1 MKKIHWNEISEPL
14 ITESGEIITELIGRA
29 GVDGEIFNHSLA
41 RIVIP
46 PGKSSSAHYHKHS
59 QETYYILQ
67 GEGLMDIDGE
77 IHVLK
82 PGTAC
87 HILPGENHRI
97 ENRGGINLEFLAICA
112 PAWVPED
119 SFEVGT

>member
-14 ITESGEIITELIGRA
+14 ITDSGEIITELIGKA
-29 GVDGEIFNHSLA
+29 SMDGEMFNHSLA

-46 PGKSSSAHYHKHS
+46 PGKSSSPHYHKNS

-67 GEGLMDIDGE
+67 GEGRMDIDGE
-77 IHVLK
+77 IHILH

-87 HILPGENHRI
+87 HILQGEKHRI
-97 ENRGGINLEFLAICA
+97 ENKGVVNLEFLAVCV

-119 SFEVGT
+119 SFEV

>member
-1 MKKIHWNEISEPL
+1 MKKIHWNEITEPL
-14 ITESGEIITELIGRA
+14 ITESGEIITELIGKA
-29 GVDGEIFNHSLA
+29 SAEGEIFNHSLA

-46 PGKSSSAHYHKHS
+46 PGKSSSAHYHKLS

-77 IHVLK
+77 SHVLH

-87 HILPGENHRI
+87 TILPGENHLI
-97 ENRGGINLEFLAICA
+97 ENQGIVDLEFLAVCV

-119 SFEVGT
+119 SFEV

>member
-1 MKKIHWNEISEPL
+1 MKKIHWDEITEPL
-14 ITESGEIITELIGRA
+14 ITESGEIITELIGK
-29 GVDGEIFNHSLA
+29 GSLDGEKFNHSLA

-46 PGKSSSAHYHKHS
+46 PGKSSSAHYHGHS

-67 GEGLMDIDGE
+67 GEGRMDIDGE
-77 IHVLK
+77 THLLK

-87 HILPGENHRI
+87 HILPGETHRI
-97 ENRGGINLEFLAICA
+97 ENQGVINLEFLAVCA

-119 SFEVGT
+119 SFEV